1 VAPRRLT
8 PARPERARID
18 PAPPTGGVASAWVGL
33 ATFALLFPTLA
44 RTPQSGDGAEIV
56 TVALRGGVLH
66 PTGFP
71 LQAWIDRA
79 LVLFPGIPPALA
91 IAAFGLM
98 AHAGAAALIA
108 DTLRRLGVTSAPRV
122 LATAAFALFP
132 SLWTLAVEPE
142 VFALAHLA
150 LAAALWAALRE
161 GGGPSPHGART
172 GVALGLLGAAAA
184 AQHPVALAGVPALA
198 TAAWRGTEQRA
209 ARVGAFAATLGL
221 GALVAYASLPLLRT
235 ASPWPDWGRL
245 ATARDVVGHALR
257 FDYGSFSLSAAQDVA
272 TRSALGLWLRE
283 IAAWW
288 NVGLALV
295 ALGAWTLA
303 TRPALR
309 AARAPLVILILAG
322 LAILWR
328 GRLPEQSYSDAY
340 LEKLQGPATLAA
352 ALLLGLGA
360 QRLTERLGPGR
371 RRALD
376 LIAVAAIL
384 TWLALGWPRADAS
397 HDRTLDLYARG
408 VGQELPA
415 GAMYVTEGEVEA
427 FLGVPTPEGMRFPIS
442 APMTPLEWYARATA
456 PRLEPRVLQGAPLD
470 DWDQFLVAGL
480 QRSLSI
486 ASTSPGIVTTPFGVP
501 ELRGLLYV
509 ARAGSRDE
517 LTDSTIAAAV
527 KLAPL
532 AAELPALRPGTRP
545 FSRFYVRRFAR
556 AYAGAAEALRR
567 RGSRVLAAEADSI
580 AASLD
585 RGRDARVRRQRLAGF
600 VTRARAAGFDR

>member
-1 VAPRRLT
+1 MSIPDRSGP

-18 PAPPTGGVASAWVGL
+18 PAPPTGGIASAWVGL
-33 ATFALLFPTLA
+33 ATVAVLFPTLA

-79 LVLFPGIPPALA
+79 LVAIPGIPPALA

-98 AHAGAAALIA
+98 AHAAAAALIA
-108 DTLRRLGVTSAPRV
+108 DALRRLGVASAPRV
-122 LATAAFALFP
+122 LAAAAFVLFP

-142 VFALAHLA
+142 VFALAHLC
-150 LAAALWAALRE
+150 LAAALWATVPFR
-161 GGGPSPHGART
+161 GGDARAGA
-172 GVALGLLGAAAA
+172 GLGALGAAAC
-184 AQHPVALAGVPALA
+184 AQHPVALAAIPALA
-198 TAAWRGTEQRA
+198 LAAWRGAEHRA
-209 ARVGAFAATLGL
+209 GRCAAFVVTLAL
-221 GALVAYASLPLLRT
+221 GTVVAYASLPLLRT
-235 ASPWPDWGRL
+235 SSPWPDWGQL
-245 ATARDVVGHALR
+245 ASARDVVAHALR
-257 FDYGSFSLSAAQDVA
+257 VDYGSFSLSAAQDVA
-272 TRSALGLWLRE
+272 TRSALALWLRE
-283 IAAWW
+283 VATWW
-288 NVGLALV
+288 NLGLALV
-295 ALGAWTLA
+295 AIGAWSVATRRALRPAFVPLA
-303 TRPALR
+303 TLL
-309 AARAPLVILILAG
+309 LVG

-360 QRLTERLGPGR
+360 QRLTERLGPVR

-376 LIAVAAIL
+376 VAVIAAVVAWI
-384 TWLALGWPRADAS
+384 ALGWPHADAS

-415 GAMYVTEGEVEA
+415 NAVYVTEGEVEA
-427 FLGVPTPEGMRFPIS
+427 FLGVPTPAGTRFPIS

-456 PRLEPRVLQGAPLD
+456 PRLEPRVLHGAPLE
-470 DWDQFLVAGL
+470 DWDQFLTACF
-480 QRSLSI
+480 QRRLPV

-501 ELRGLLYV
+501 ELRGLLYI

-517 LTDSTIAAAV
+517 LTDSTITAAV
-527 KLAPL
+527 ELAPL

-567 RGSRVLAAEADSI
+567 RGAQDLAVDADSI
-580 AASLD
+580 ASSLD
-585 RGRDARVRRQRLAGF
+585 RGRDRRVRAKRLAEF
-600 VTRARAAGFDR
+600 VAEARAAGFGR